1 MAKRRRSRR
10 SRSLGAYV
18 GLGVAVFWAFF
29 PVYFLVS
36 SAFMDPR
43 MMFSWPP
50 QLVFRPTLVNFVN
63 LWERWPG
70 FFTTLQNSLI
80 ITIGSVL
87 LALMISVPAAYAFSR
102 FRSRLLSLSAF
113 WTIVVRMFPPIII
126 TIPLY
131 PALFVTGLYDKH
143 ITLILL
149 YVTFFVSLMTWI
161 LKAAIDALPVETEEA
176 AMLDGCGRA
185 RIMVQIVLPL
195 VGPGVMASS
204 VFLVNFA
211 WNEFLFAHLFAGSAS
226 RTAPVVIS
234 EMMGGVTGAQWGST
248 FAASTLQ
255 LIPVLVFVWLFQ
267 KALLKGLNL

>member
-1 MAKRRRSRR
+1 MRRKSRK
-10 SRSLGAYV
+10 SRSFAAYV
-18 GLGVAVFWAFF
+18 GLAAAVFWAVF
-29 PVYFLVS
+29 PIYFLVS
-36 SAFMDPR
+36 SAFMNPAQ
-43 MMFSWPP
+43 MFHWPP
-50 QLVFRPTLVNFVN
+50 TFVFRPTVVNFVN

-70 FFTTLQNSLI
+70 FFTTLQNSII
-80 ITIGSVL
+80 ITLASVFIAL
-87 LALMISVPAAYAFSR
+87 LVSVPAAYAFSR
-102 FRSRLLSLSAF
+102 FRSKLLSASAF

-126 TIPLY
+126 TIPVY
-131 PALFVTGLYDKH
+131 PALFVTGLYDQH

-161 LKAAIDALPVETEEA
+161 LKAAIDALPVEVEEA
-176 AMLDGCGRA
+176 AMLDGCGRG
-185 RIMVQIVLPL
+185 RIMLQIVAPL
-195 VGPGVMASS
+195 IGPGVMASS

-211 WNEFLFAHLFAGSAS
+211 WNEFLFAHLFAGSSS

-255 LIPVLVFVWLFQ
+255 LLPVLVFVWIFQ